1 MIDVNK
7 KKLTRRVDVT
17 RVNIVRCDGAICVS
31 TEYNDRKYYA
41 NSNSRKLEVDTLLL
55 SDR

>member
-1 MIDVNK
+1 MTRK
-7 KKLTRRVDVT
+7 KSTRRVDVI

-31 TEYNDRKYYA
+31 TEYNDKKYYA

-55 SDR
+55 PTR

>member
-1 MIDVNK
+1 MNRK
-7 KKLTRRVDVT
+7 KSTRRVDVI

-31 TEYNDRKYYA
+31 TEYNDKKYYA